1 MSSGKRPAFRLTI
14 KHNGVR
20 SDFGVAWPT
29 DYSGLF
35 DVQFQVGDE
44 AHEKFPKMDAKKA
57 LDLATQRDANG
68 RKVAFVSLAAPKPAQ
83 GGNQSFGGGSSRRG
97 NDDFGGGGSDPDMP
111 FLPRNK
117 RGPF

>member
-68 RKVAFVSLAAPKPAQ
+68 RKVAFVSLAAPKPPSAQ
-83 GGNQSFGGGSSRRG
+83 SRSGGSYDRPRG
-97 NDDFGGGGSDPDMP
+97 DTSDPDSEIP
-111 FLPRNK
+111 F
-117 RGPF
+117 